1 MTDQQL
7 NRVAVLVHA
16 DAPELPFLANLLD
29 ASFTAVTRNGWAV
42 VLPDENTDP
51 AFIAAVHPG
60 EMCIAISSDGA
71 ERSLTVYSRT
81 DPDRDEEAELNHQIE
96 MGRIATLRWEAEH
109 SDIADILGG
118 EGDSASQ
125 PQVSTDVERD
135 TKVAVEAIA
144 SICSLDAAAT
154 ARLENYA
161 ATPSSGLLL
170 ESVLQ
175 LLGVPVVAAKLV
187 ESERSVEDMDDA
199 HHYEPKSLGL
209 SLVDAM
215 TTEPSGNDVVS
226 RVQRAYFR
234 HPEIL
239 LAVGGAELVASSTLA
254 ALARRGGRGSRV
266 LGTASAVLLADAA
279 GQAALWAA
287 VRARKKS

>member
-7 NRVAVLVHA
+7 ARVAVLVHA
-16 DAPELPFLANLLD
+16 DAPELPFLANLVD

-42 VLPDENTDP
+42 ILPDDDMDP

-71 ERSLTVYSRT
+71 ERSLTVYPRT
-81 DPDRDEEAELNHQIE
+81 DSDRDEEAELNHQIE
-96 MGRIATLRWEAEH
+96 MGGIATLRWEAEH

-118 EGDSASQ
+118 EGDST
-125 PQVSTDVERD
+125 PQRQVTTDVERD

-175 LLGVPVVAAKLV
+175 LLDVPVVAAKLV
-187 ESERSVEDMDDA
+187 ESERSVEDMEDA
-199 HHYEPKSLGL
+199 RRYEPKALGL
-209 SLVDAM
+209 SLVDAI
-215 TTEPSGNDVVS
+215 TTEPSGNDLVS
-226 RVQRAYFR
+226 RVQRVYFR

-239 LAVGGAELVASSTLA
+239 LAVGGAELVAGSTLA

-266 LGTASAVLLADAA
+266 LGTASAVLLTDAA

>member
-7 NRVAVLVHA
+7 DRVAVLVHA
-16 DAPELPFLANLLD
+16 DAPELPFLANILD
-29 ASFTAVTRNGWAV
+29 ASFTAVCRNGWAV
-42 VLPDENTDP
+42 ILPDEDIDP

-60 EMCIAISSDGA
+60 DMCVAISSDGA
-71 ERSLTVYSRT
+71 QRSLTVYPRT
-81 DPDRDEEAELNHQIE
+81 DSSRDKEAELNHQIE
-96 MGRIATLRWEAEH
+96 MGRTSTLRWEADH
-109 SDIADILGG
+109 SDIADLLSG
-118 EGDSASQ
+118 EGEATPQQ
-125 PQVSTDVERD
+125 PVATDVEKD

-144 SICSLDAAAT
+144 SICDLDAAAT

-175 LLGVPVVAAKLV
+175 LLSLPVLAAKLV
-187 ESERSVEDMDDA
+187 ESERSVEDMADA
-199 HHYEPKSLGL
+199 QHYEPKALGL

-215 TTEPSGNDVVS
+215 TAEPSGKDLVS

-239 LAVGGAELVASSTLA
+239 LAVGGAELVAGSTLA
-254 ALARRGGRGSRV
+254 ALARRGGRGARV
-266 LGTASAVLLADAA
+266 LGTASAVLLTDAA

-287 VRARKKS
+287 VRSRKKS

>member
-187 ESERSVEDMDDA
+187 ESERSVDDMDDA

-239 LAVGGAELVASSTLA
+239 LAVGGAELVAGSTLA

>member
-42 VLPDENTDP
+42 VLPDEDTDP

-239 LAVGGAELVASSTLA
+239 LAVGGAELVAGSTLA

>member
-109 SDIADILGG
+109 SDIADVLGG

-239 LAVGGAELVASSTLA
+239 LAVGGAELVAGSTLA

>member
-239 LAVGGAELVASSTLA
+239 LAVGGAELVAGSTLA

>member
-7 NRVAVLVHA
+7 HRVAVLVHL

-42 VLPDENTDP
+42 ILPDDDLDT

-60 EMCIAISSDGA
+60 EMCVAISSDGA
-71 ERSLTVYSRT
+71 ERTLTVYPRT
-81 DPDRDEEAELNHQIE
+81 DSDRDEQAEFDHQME
-96 MGRIATLRWEAEH
+96 MGRTATLRWEAEH
-109 SDIADILGG
+109 SDIADILGA
-118 EGDSASQ
+118 EGDSA
-125 PQVSTDVERD
+125 PPRQVATDVERD

-187 ESERSVEDMDDA
+187 ESERSVDEMEDA
-199 HHYEPKSLGL
+199 RHYEPKAFGL
-209 SLVDAM
+209 SLVDAV
-215 TTEPSGNDVVS
+215 TTEPSGNDLAS
-226 RVQRAYFR
+226 RIQRAYFR
-234 HPEIL
+234 RPEIL
-239 LAVGGAELVASSTLA
+239 LAVGGAELVAGSTLA
-254 ALARRGGRGSRV
+254 VLARRGGRGSRV
-266 LGTASAVLLADAA
+266 LGTASAVLLTDAA

>member
-29 ASFTAVTRNGWAV
+29 AIFTAVTRNGWAV
-42 VLPDENTDP
+42 VLPDDDMDP

-60 EMCIAISSDGA
+60 DMCIAISSDGA
-71 ERSLTVYSRT
+71 ERSLTVYPRT
-81 DPDRDEEAELNHQIE
+81 DSDRDEEAELNHQIE
-96 MGRIATLRWEAEH
+96 MGRTATLSWEAEH

-118 EGDSASQ
+118 EGETV
-125 PQVSTDVERD
+125 PQRQVATDVERD
-135 TKVAVEAIA
+135 IKVAVEAIA
-144 SICSLDAAAT
+144 SICSLDPAAT

-187 ESERSVEDMDDA
+187 ESERSVDDMEDA
-199 HHYEPKSLGL
+199 RHYEPKAFGL
-209 SLVDAM
+209 SLVDAV
-215 TTEPSGNDVVS
+215 TTEPSGNDLVS
-226 RVQRAYFR
+226 RVQRVYFR

-239 LAVGGAELVASSTLA
+239 LAVGGAELVAGSTLA

-266 LGTASAVLLADAA
+266 LGTASAVLLTDAA

>member
-7 NRVAVLVHA
+7 ARVAVLVHA
-16 DAPELPFLANLLD
+16 DTPELPFLANLVD

-42 VLPDENTDP
+42 ILPDDDMDP

-71 ERSLTVYSRT
+71 ERSLTVYPRT
-81 DPDRDEEAELNHQIE
+81 DSDRDEEAELNHQIE
-96 MGRIATLRWEAEH
+96 MGGIATLRWEAEH

-118 EGDSASQ
+118 EGDST
-125 PQVSTDVERD
+125 PQRQVTTDVERD

-175 LLGVPVVAAKLV
+175 LLDVPVVAAKLV
-187 ESERSVEDMDDA
+187 ESERSVEDMEDA
-199 HHYEPKSLGL
+199 RRYEPKALGL
-209 SLVDAM
+209 SLVDAI
-215 TTEPSGNDVVS
+215 TTEPSGNDLVS
-226 RVQRAYFR
+226 RVQRVYFR

-239 LAVGGAELVASSTLA
+239 LAVGGAELVAGSTLA

-266 LGTASAVLLADAA
+266 LGTASAVLLTDAA

>member
-254 ALARRGGRGSRV
+254 ALARRGGQGSRV

>member
-239 LAVGGAELVASSTLA
+239 LAVGGAELVAGSTLA

-287 VRARKKS
+287 VRALKKS

>member
-109 SDIADILGG
+109 SDFADILGG

-239 LAVGGAELVASSTLA
+239 LAVGGAELVAGSTLA

>member
-42 VLPDENTDP
+42 VLPDEDTDP

-96 MGRIATLRWEAEH
+96 MGRIATLRWETEH

-118 EGDSASQ
+118 ERDSASQ

-239 LAVGGAELVASSTLA
+239 LAVGGAELVAGSTLA